1 MKGKRVFCHILVI
14 TAVLLMLFSTHGDNT
29 AIAARIKDIAHFAG
43 DRPNMLVGYGL
54 VVGLNGTGDKEK
66 TQFTVSTLANL
77 LDNMGI
83 HVDPAQI
90 KIKNVAAVMVTAKL
104 PPFAKQGMKV
114 DVQVS
119 SIGDAKSLVGGTL
132 LMTPLQG
139 ADGQVYGVAQGPIS
153 VGGFAFGGQGG
164 GGVQQNHPTVGY
176 IANGALIEKDIPVSY
191 EGLDN
196 LALTLNQP
204 DFTSS
209 KKIADTINKN
219 FGTAIATPED
229 ASTVRIKVPEGYQ
242 NKLVDFVAT
251 IEGLEVIPDAVAKI
265 IINERTGTIV
275 MGENVRIAPVAVAH
289 GNLTVTITEQP
300 YVSQPLPFSPGQTA
314 VVPQTQVE
322 VKEQK
327 AHLAIVGGGVTIGQV
342 VEGLNALGA
351 TPRDLINILQ
361 AMKAAGAL
369 QAEIE
374 II

>member
-29 AIAARIKDIAHFAG
+29 VIAARIKDIAHFAG

-229 ASTVRIKVPEGYQ
+229 ASTVGIKIPEGYR

-300 YVSQPLPFSPGQTA
+300 YVSQPLPFSQGQTA

-342 VEGLNALGA
+342 IEGLNSLGA

>member
-1 MKGKRVFCHILVI
+1 MCNNKRLLKILFIFV
-14 TAVLLMLFSTHGDNT
+14 TATLIVTVVSSRQGM
-29 AIAARIKDIAHFAG
+29 AARIKDIAHFGG

-104 PPFAKQGMKV
+104 PPFAKQGMRV
-114 DVQVS
+114 DAQVS
-119 SIGDAKSLVGGTL
+119 SIGDAKSLLGGTL

-139 ADGQVYGVAQGPIS
+139 PDGQVYGVAQGPIA
-153 VGGFAFGGQGG
+153 VGGFAFGGAAG

-176 IANGALIEKDIPVSY
+176 ITNGVLIEKDLPISY
-191 EGLDN
+191 EGVEHLS
-196 LALTLNQP
+196 LTLNQP
-204 DFTSS
+204 DFTSA

-219 FGTAIATPED
+219 LGGDIAIPED
-229 ASTVRIKVPEGYQ
+229 AGTVKLKVPEGHRK
-242 NKLVDFVAT
+242 NLTEFMAT
-251 IEGLEVIPDAVAKI
+251 IETLEVIPDSVAKI
-265 IINERTGTIV
+265 VINERTGTIV

-300 YVSQPLPFSPGQTA
+300 YVSQPLPFSQGQTT
-314 VVPQTQVE
+314 VVPQTKVE

-327 AHLAIVGGGVTIGQV
+327 AHLAVVGGGVTISQV

-361 AMKAAGAL
+361 AIKAAGAL
-369 QAEIE
+369 QAELE

>member
-1 MKGKRVFCHILVI
+1 MKKEKVHTILK
-14 TAVLLMLFSTHGDNT
+14 VLILLVVCYVVQIPDYALT
-29 AIAARIKDIAHFAG
+29 ARIKDIARFSG
-43 DRPNMLVGYGL
+43 DRVNMLVGYGL

-83 HVDPAQI
+83 KVDPAQI

-104 PPFAKQGMKV
+104 PPFARQGMKV

-119 SIGDAKSLVGGTL
+119 SIGDAKSLLGGTL

-139 ADGQVYGVAQGPIS
+139 PDGQVYGVAQGPIS
-153 VGGFAFGGQGG
+153 VGGFFFGGAGG
-164 GGVQQNHPTVGY
+164 AVQQNHPTVGY
-176 IANGALIEKDIPVSY
+176 IPNGALIEKDLPFSY
-191 EGLDN
+191 ENADFLY
-196 LALTLNQP
+196 LTLNQP
-204 DFTSS
+204 DFTSA
-209 KKIADTINKN
+209 KKVADTINKN
-219 FGTAIATPED
+219 MGSNIANPED
-229 ASTVRIKVPEGYQ
+229 AATVKLQIPEKYRK
-242 NKLVDFVAT
+242 NLIDFIAS
-251 IEGLEVIPDAVAKI
+251 IESLEIIPDAVAKI
-265 IINERTGTIV
+265 VINERTGTIV

-300 YVSQPLPFSPGQTA
+300 YVSQPLPFSPGQTV

-327 AHLAIVGGGVTIGQV
+327 AHLAIVGGGVTISQV
-342 VEGLNALGA
+342 IEGLNSLGA

-361 AMKAAGAL
+361 AIKAAGAL
-369 QAEIE
+369 QAELE

>member
-1 MKGKRVFCHILVI
+1 MRKERVIKTFF
-14 TAVLLMLFSTHGDNT
+14 AFSLFLISFVGMMSDLAWT
-29 AIAARIKDIAHFAG
+29 ARIKDIARFSG
-43 DRPNMLVGYGL
+43 DRYNMLVGYGL

-83 HVDPAQI
+83 KVDPSQI

-104 PPFAKQGMKV
+104 PPFARQGMKV

-119 SIGDAKSLVGGTL
+119 SIGDAKSIVGGTL

-139 ADGQVYGVAQGPIS
+139 ADGQIYGVAQGPIS
-153 VGGFAFGGQGG
+153 VGGFAFGGAGG

-176 IANGALIEKDIPVSY
+176 IPNGALIERDIPVSY
-191 EGLDN
+191 EGVEYLR
-196 LALTLNQP
+196 LTLNQP
-204 DFTSS
+204 DFTSA
-209 KKIADTINKN
+209 KKVADTINKN
-219 FGTAIATPED
+219 FGNGIANPED
-229 ASTVRIKVPEGYQ
+229 AANVKLKIPEGYSK
-242 NKLVDFVAT
+242 NLIDFMAT
-251 IEGLEVIPDAVAKI
+251 VEGLEIIPDTVARI
-265 IINERTGTIV
+265 VINERTGTVV

-300 YVSQPLPFSPGQTA
+300 YVSQPLPFSPGQTV

-327 AHLAIVGGGVTIGQV
+327 AHLAVVGGGVTISQV

-361 AMKAAGAL
+361 AIKAAGAL
-369 QAEIE
+369 QAELE

>member
-1 MKGKRVFCHILVI
+1 
-14 TAVLLMLFSTHGDNT
+14 
-29 AIAARIKDIAHFAG
+29 
-43 DRPNMLVGYGL
+43 MLVGYGL

-139 ADGQVYGVAQGPIS
+139 PDGQVYGVAQGPIS
-153 VGGFAFGGQGG
+153 VGGFAFGGQAG

-229 ASTVRIKVPEGYQ
+229 ASTVRIKVPEGYR

-300 YVSQPLPFSPGQTA
+300 YVSQPLPFSQGQTA